1 MADALTDV
9 RQISKLAYGFMASK
23 ALFAALNLELF
34 RHLADG
40 ADTLEALSAASG
52 IRPDPLGT
60 LLATLRSVGLVT
72 AEAGRF
78 ANAPATDRYLVP
90 GRPAYF
96 GDYYRHQIDRQLYPS
111 MMSLDA
117 GLSGDSA
124 RLAHNSMSSLLADP
138 VEAEAFSRAQ
148 HAGSMGPALMLS
160 KTLDLG
166 GATTL
171 LDVAG
176 GTGAFSICF
185 CRKNPDLRATIIDFP
200 SVTAVAER
208 FIAEAG
214 LSDRIVLIPG
224 DALEADWPERQD
236 VVLMSYLLSAVG
248 GGDIAP
254 LLARARDALVPGGR
268 LIVHDFMLDDDRG
281 GPMPAAMFFLFYLS
295 LRTDPV
301 SFTAA
306 DIKRHCAAAGFVDI
320 TDAVL
325 IPEITKTVVARK
337 PGA

>member
-34 RHLADG
+34 RHLAGDV
-40 ADTLEALSAASG
+40 DALPELAAVTG
-52 IRPDPLGT
+52 VPENRLAT
-60 LLATLRSVGLVT
+60 LLATLQSVGLVT
-72 AEAGRF
+72 AGGGRF
-78 ANAPATDRYLVP
+78 TNSPAADRYLVP

-111 MMSLDA
+111 MTSLDA
-117 GLSGDSA
+117 GLRGNA
-124 RLAHNSMSSLLADP
+124 AGLAHNSMSSLLADA

-160 KTLDLG
+160 KALPLA
-166 GATTL
+166 GARAL

-185 CRKNPDLRATIIDFP
+185 CRANPALRATIIDFP
-200 SVTAVAER
+200 NVTKVAER
-208 FIAEAG
+208 FIADAA
-214 LSDRIVLIPG
+214 LPDRIALLPG
-224 DALEADWPERQD
+224 DALEARWPERQD

-254 LLARARDALVPGGR
+254 LLGRAHAALAPGGR
-268 LIVHDFMLDDDRG
+268 PIIHDFMLDDDRA
-281 GPMPAAMFFLFYLS
+281 GPMPAAVFFLFYLT

-306 DIKRHCAAAGFVDI
+306 ELNQRCAEAGFVDI
-320 TDAVL
+320 ADAVL
-325 IPEITKTVVARK
+325 IPEITKTIVARK
-337 PGA
+337 PG

>member
-1 MADALTDV
+1 MAEALTDV

-23 ALFAALNLELF
+23 ALFAALNVELF
-34 RHLADG
+34 RHLAEG
-40 ADTLEALSAASG
+40 ADTLEALSAATG
-52 IRPDPLGT
+52 ISPAPLGT
-60 LLATLRSVGLVT
+60 LVATLRSIGLVT
-72 AEAGRF
+72 AVAGRL

-117 GLSGDSA
+117 GLRGDGA

-148 HAGSMGPALMLS
+148 HAGSMGPALLLS
-160 KTLDLG
+160 KLLDLG
-166 GATTL
+166 AATTL

-176 GTGAFSICF
+176 GTGAFSISF
-185 CRKNPDLRATIIDFP
+185 CRRHPRLRATIIDFP

-214 LSDRIVLIPG
+214 LSGRVALLPG
-224 DALEADWPERQD
+224 DALEAAWPERQD

-248 GGDIAP
+248 GGHIAP
-254 LLARARDALVPGGR
+254 LLARAHRALAPGGR

-281 GPMPAAMFFLFYLS
+281 GPMPAAVFFLFYLS

-306 DIKRHCAAAGFVDI
+306 DIKRHCAEAGFADI
-320 TDAVL
+320 ADAVL

-337 PGA
+337 PEA

>member
-1 MADALTDV
+1 MAEALTDV

-34 RHLADG
+34 RHLAEG
-40 ADTLEALSAASG
+40 ADTPEALSAAAG
-52 IRPDPLGT
+52 IRREPLET

-72 AEAGRF
+72 AAAGRL

-117 GLSGDSA
+117 GLSGDASG
-124 RLAHNSMSSLLADP
+124 LAHNSMSSLLADP

-160 KTLDLG
+160 KLLDLG
-166 GATTL
+166 DAATL

-185 CRKNPDLRATIIDFP
+185 CRKHPHLRATILDFP
-200 SVTAVAER
+200 NVAAVAER
-208 FIAEAG
+208 FVAEAG
-214 LSDRIVLIPG
+214 LADRIALMPG
-224 DALEADWPERQD
+224 DALEAAWPEGQD

-254 LLARARDALVPGGR
+254 LLARARRALAPGGR

-281 GPMPAAMFFLFYLS
+281 GPMPAAVFFLFYLS

-306 DIKRHCAAAGFVDI
+306 DIKRRCAEAGFAEI
-320 TDAVL
+320 ADAVL
-325 IPEITKTVVARK
+325 IPEITKTVIARK
-337 PGA
+337 PG